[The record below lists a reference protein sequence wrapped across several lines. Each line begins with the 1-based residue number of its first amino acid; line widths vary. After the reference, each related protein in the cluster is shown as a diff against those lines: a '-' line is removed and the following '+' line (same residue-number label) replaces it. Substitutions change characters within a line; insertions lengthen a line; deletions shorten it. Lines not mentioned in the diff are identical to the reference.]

1 MPHVGGCVR
10 RMGENEILD
19 DIDFDRYGK
28 VKCSKIEGMLPKLM
42 KMVEGGDEKFFSA
55 AKSLST
61 GTTRKV
67 AMVSQHTGQGLYEQV
82 VNETLWKIIKR
93 TIRRNV

>member
-1 MPHVGGCVR
+1 MFEDRRDAAKADEDGG
-10 RMGENEILD
+10 
-19 DIDFDRYGK
+19 
-28 VKCSKIEGMLPKLM
+28 
-42 KMVEGGDEKFFSA
+42 GGDEKFFSV

-93 TIRRNV
+93 TTRRNV

>member
-1 MPHVGGCVR
+1 M
-10 RMGENEILD
+10 D

-28 VKCSKIEGMLPKLM
+28 VKCSKIEGIMPKLM

-61 GTTRKV
+61 GTTRKD

-82 VNETLWKIIKR
+82 FNETLWKIIKR

>member
-1 MPHVGGCVR
+1 MFEDRRDTAEADEDGG
-10 RMGENEILD
+10 
-19 DIDFDRYGK
+19 
-28 VKCSKIEGMLPKLM
+28 
-42 KMVEGGDEKFFSA
+42 GGDEITPMGKP
-55 AKSLST
+55 LRT
-61 GTTRKV
+61 GKV

>member
-1 MPHVGGCVR
+1 MFEGRRYAAKADKDGGGR
-10 RMGENEILD
+10 
-19 DIDFDRYGK
+19 
-28 VKCSKIEGMLPKLM
+28 
-42 KMVEGGDEKFFSA
+42 DEKFFSA

-67 AMVSQHTGQGLYEQV
+67 AIVSQHTGQGLYEQV

-93 TIRRNV
+93 TTRRNV

>member
-1 MPHVGGCVR
+1 MFEDRRDAAEADEDGGR
-10 RMGENEILD
+10 
-19 DIDFDRYGK
+19 
-28 VKCSKIEGMLPKLM
+28 
-42 KMVEGGDEKFFSA
+42 GGDEKFFSA

-93 TIRRNV
+93 TTRRNV

>member
-1 MPHVGGCVR
+1 MWEGR
-10 RMGENEILD
+10 RDTAEADEDG
-19 DIDFDRYGK
+19 
-28 VKCSKIEGMLPKLM
+28 
-42 KMVEGGDEKFFSA
+42 GGDEKFFSA

-93 TIRRNV
+93 TTRRNV